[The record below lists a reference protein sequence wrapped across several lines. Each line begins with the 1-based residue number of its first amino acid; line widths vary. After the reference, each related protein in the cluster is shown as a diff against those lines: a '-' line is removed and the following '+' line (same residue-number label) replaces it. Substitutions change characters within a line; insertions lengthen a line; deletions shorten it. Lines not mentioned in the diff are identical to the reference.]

1 VQVTRF
7 HRAPLARVRSGVQFP
22 SGPLP
27 ISPGQKP
34 SCRRDR
40 QPSPAAGLLD
50 RALGLLEGAEAE
62 GDLRGAT
69 GALKEC
75 RATVELLV
83 KLKPSEHCFDDMLTP
98 NPIMC
103 AGLIEVAAREF
114 RDRPLEAEQ
123 FASEL
128 LQAYVHTLKP
138 WIPLLGGEARERL
151 VDGIRTIEME
161 NEDR

>member
-1 VQVTRF
+1 
-7 HRAPLARVRSGVQFP
+7 
-22 SGPLP
+22 
-27 ISPGQKP
+27 
-34 SCRRDR
+34 
-40 QPSPAAGLLD
+40 
-50 RALGLLEGAEAE
+50 
-62 GDLRGAT
+62 
-69 GALKEC
+69 
-75 RATVELLV
+75 LV